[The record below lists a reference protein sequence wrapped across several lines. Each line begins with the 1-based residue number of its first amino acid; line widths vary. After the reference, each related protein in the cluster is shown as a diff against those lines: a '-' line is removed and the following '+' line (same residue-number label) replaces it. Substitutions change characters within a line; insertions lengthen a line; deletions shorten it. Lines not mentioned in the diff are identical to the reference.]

1 MMRFSLQFEVMYI
14 RVVSM
19 TLYDLPVCMMQHAV
33 VRSEYN
39 LEFSSQRMLRVHA
52 FVLVLT
58 DDLRAWA
65 YRLIEKS
72 ASV

>member
-1 MMRFSLQFEVMYI
+1 MR
-14 RVVSM
+14 
-19 TLYDLPVCMMQHAV
+19 MMQHAV
-33 VRSEYN
+33 VRSEFRVMSDN

-65 YRLIEKS
+65 YCMIIGY
-72 ASV
+72 